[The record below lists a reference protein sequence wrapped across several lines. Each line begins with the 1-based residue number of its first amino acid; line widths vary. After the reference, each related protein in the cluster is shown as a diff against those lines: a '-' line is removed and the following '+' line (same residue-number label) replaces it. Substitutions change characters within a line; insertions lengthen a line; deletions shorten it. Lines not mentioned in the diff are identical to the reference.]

1 MPHIVAFSTTS
12 GIAVLMVYLRWRGT
26 LRETKLAPA
35 VLTSEA
41 FLVNGVV
48 YYFSLSF
55 SRHVRVF
62 DLKTDKVSGAAK

>member
-41 FLVNGVV
+41 FLVIGVLF
-48 YYFSLSF
+48 FSKFEQARSSF
-55 SRHVRVF
+55 RF
-62 DLKTDKVSGAAK
+62 KN